1 MNDQL
6 SKRHIVRVSQVMAQ
20 SYAMI
25 DGLATIQEAI
35 DLFKQDLARVLLV
48 NKRHDDDEYGLLLL
62 SDIAKQVVAKDRAP
76 ERVNVYEVMSKP
88 VIAVDP
94 DMDVRYCARLFERFG
109 LSIAPV
115 IKLQQVVGVVSYNE
129 IVFGGLLGRTA
140 DKMKPVVILSAVWR

>member
-35 DLFKQDLARVLLV
+35 DLFKQDLASVLLV

-129 IVFGGLLGRTA
+129 IVFGDLLGEDSR
-140 DKMKPVVILSAVWR
+140 

>member
-35 DLFKQDLARVLLV
+35 DLFKQDLASVLLV

-115 IKLQQVVGVVSYNE
+115 IQLQQVVGVVSYNE
-129 IVFGGLLGRTA
+129 IVFGGLLGGGQQI
-140 DKMKPVVILSAVWR
+140 K

>member
-1 MNDQL
+1 
-6 SKRHIVRVSQVMAQ
+6 
-20 SYAMI
+20 MI

-35 DLFKQDLARVLLV
+35 DLFKQDLASVLLV

-129 IVFGGLLGRTA
+129 IVFGGLLGEDSR
-140 DKMKPVVILSAVWR
+140 

>member
-25 DGLATIQEAI
+25 DGLATVQEAI
-35 DLFKQDLARVLLV
+35 DLFKQDLASVLLV

-129 IVFGGLLGRTA
+129 IVFGGLLGEDSR
-140 DKMKPVVILSAVWR
+140 

>member
-35 DLFKQDLARVLLV
+35 DLFKQDLASVLFV

-129 IVFGGLLGRTA
+129 IVFGGLLGEDSR
-140 DKMKPVVILSAVWR
+140 

>member
-35 DLFKQDLARVLLV
+35 DLFKQDLASVLLV

-115 IKLQQVVGVVSYNE
+115 IKLQQVVGVVSYNA
-129 IVFGGLLGRTA
+129 IVFGGLLGGGQQI
-140 DKMKPVVILSAVWR
+140 K

>member
-35 DLFKQDLARVLLV
+35 DLFKQDLASVLLV

-62 SDIAKQVVAKDRAP
+62 SDIAKQVVAKDRSP

-129 IVFGGLLGRTA
+129 IVFGGLLGEDSR
-140 DKMKPVVILSAVWR
+140 

>member
-35 DLFKQDLARVLLV
+35 DLFKQDLASVLLV

-129 IVFGGLLGRTA
+129 IVFGGLLGGGQQI
-140 DKMKPVVILSAVWR
+140 K

>member
-35 DLFKQDLARVLLV
+35 DLFKQDLASVLLV

-62 SDIAKQVVAKDRAP
+62 SDIAKQVVANDRAP

-129 IVFGGLLGRTA
+129 IVFGGLLAEDSR
-140 DKMKPVVILSAVWR
+140 

>member
-35 DLFKQDLARVLLV
+35 DLFKQDLASVLLV

-129 IVFGGLLGRTA
+129 IVFGGLLGEDSR
-140 DKMKPVVILSAVWR
+140 

>member
-35 DLFKQDLARVLLV
+35 DLFKQDLASVLLV

-129 IVFGGLLGRTA
+129 IVFGGLLAEDSR
-140 DKMKPVVILSAVWR
+140 